1 MRVAIQG
8 PKCASTKARTSRLHG
23 SCQAACARLCARP
36 TIEGNSSNC
45 GYHVMTAALWQA
57 ARMINPGV
65 APESQP
71 LVRLAVA
78 SELATYEH
86 KDA

>member
-1 MRVAIQG
+1 
-8 PKCASTKARTSRLHG
+8 
-23 SCQAACARLCARP
+23 
-36 TIEGNSSNC
+36 
-45 GYHVMTAALWQA
+45 MTAALWQA